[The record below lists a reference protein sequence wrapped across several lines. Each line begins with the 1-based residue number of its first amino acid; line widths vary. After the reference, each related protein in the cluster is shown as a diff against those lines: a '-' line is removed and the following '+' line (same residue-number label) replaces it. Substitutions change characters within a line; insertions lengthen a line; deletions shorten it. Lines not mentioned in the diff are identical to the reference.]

1 MEISLNLKLIQII
14 FLYFLNRLNTFVNDL
29 YLTDANTLYFLF
41 NKDQIVQMT
50 LEFLGWE
57 KRYVTG
63 IDHTQLV
70 TWPAQEKM
78 TCSRLG
84 FIDLSH
90 VCRSVVVTFL
100 DYKD

>member
-50 LEFLGWE
+50 LEFLG
-57 KRYVTG
+57 
-63 IDHTQLV
+63 
-70 TWPAQEKM
+70 
-78 TCSRLG
+78 
-84 FIDLSH
+84 
-90 VCRSVVVTFL
+90 
-100 DYKD
+100 